1 MSKFLVTLGAST
13 GIIHLLYCILC
24 MFTLSSCNS
33 CASTNDKLLNGIDN
47 LMGKVDRFLEEHKAV
62 AKPQPPIDYEK
73 EGVNTKH
80 LFIFTDTTM
89 TYNGKS
95 FMPGMTIGELCEIF
109 GQYERLAEPGI
120 YIWDSIGLTMTSL
133 DESGKDSAPVN
144 RILINWNI
152 DLNGVI
158 SEDNI
163 RWLRNR
169 CPRHYFTG
177 KIIVGGA
184 VLGRGMH
191 IDEFLKK
198 TILKFSNDPFPLLY
212 YTHLGKWDYS
222 KAPIHRKE
230 EYYTYMIRKSEDGTD
245 IESFDAAINSRVIG
259 SPVPPYDGP
268 EYEKY
273 VE

>member
-24 MFTLSSCNS
+24 MFILSSCNS
-33 CASTNDKLLNGIDN
+33 CASTNDQLLNGIDN
-47 LMGKVDRFLEEHKAV
+47 LIGKVDRFLEENKAV

-120 YIWDSIGLTMTSL
+120 YVWDSIGLQMTSL

-163 RWLRNR
+163 KWLRNR

-191 IDEFLKK
+191 IDQFLKK
-198 TILKFSNDPFPLLY
+198 TNLKFSNDPFPLLY
-212 YTHLGKWDYS
+212 YTHLHDWDYT
-222 KAPIHRKE
+222 KAPIHRKKK
-230 EYYTYMIRKSEDGTD
+230 YYTYMIRKSEDGTD
-245 IESFDAAINSRVIG
+245 IESFDIAINSRGIG
-259 SPVPPYDGP
+259 DPPYDGP

>member
-1 MSKFLVTLGAST
+1 MKSIIILF
-13 GIIHLLYCILC
+13 GIGCIF
-24 MFTLSSCNS
+24 MLSSCNS

-47 LMGKVDRFLEEHKAV
+47 LIGKVDRFLEENKAV

-109 GQYERLAEPGI
+109 GQYERLAESGI
-120 YIWDSIGLTMTSL
+120 YIWDSIGLRMTSL
-133 DESGKDSAPVN
+133 DKSGKNSAPIN
-144 RILINWNI
+144 GILINWNI
-152 DLNGVI
+152 DLRGVI

-163 RWLRNR
+163 KWLRNR
-169 CPRHYFTG
+169 GPRHYFTG

-198 TILKFSNDPFPLLY
+198 TSLEFDNDPFPLLY
-212 YTHLGKWDYS
+212 FCHLDKWDYT

-230 EYYTYMIRKSEDGTD
+230 EYYTYEIGKSDDGTD
-245 IESFDAAINSRVIG
+245 IKHFYIGTNSRVIG

-273 VE
+273 VNVE

>member
-1 MSKFLVTLGAST
+1 MF
-13 GIIHLLYCILC
+13 GIGCIF
-24 MFTLSSCNS
+24 MLSSCNS

-47 LMGKVDRFLEEHKAV
+47 LIGKVDRFLEENKAV

-120 YIWDSIGLTMTSL
+120 YIWDSIGLRMTSL
-133 DESGKDSAPVN
+133 DKSGKNSAPIN
-144 RILINWNI
+144 GILINWNI
-152 DLNGVI
+152 DLRGVI

-163 RWLRNR
+163 KWLRNR
-169 CPRHYFTG
+169 GPRHYFTG

-198 TILKFSNDPFPLLY
+198 NEF
-212 YTHLGKWDYS
+212 GV
-222 KAPIHRKE
+222 R
-230 EYYTYMIRKSEDGTD
+230 
-245 IESFDAAINSRVIG
+245 
-259 SPVPPYDGP
+259 
-268 EYEKY
+268 
-273 VE
+273 

>member
-1 MSKFLVTLGAST
+1 MQTKKMKPMKILFYIGFL
-13 GIIHLLYCILC
+13 
-24 MFTLSSCNS
+24 FTLSSCAG
-33 CASTNDKLLNGIDN
+33 CATTNDKLMNNVDK
-47 LMGKVDRFLEEHKAV
+47 LMGKVDRFLEENKAV

-73 EGVNTKH
+73 EGVNTEH

-144 RILINWNI
+144 GILIDWNI
-152 DLNGVI
+152 DLSGAI
-158 SEDNI
+158 SDDNI
-163 RWLRNR
+163 KWLKNR

-191 IDEFLKK
+191 IDEFLEK
-198 TILKFSNDPFPLLY
+198 TSLEFSNDPFPRLY
-212 YTHLGKWDYS
+212 FCDLYDWDYT

-230 EYYTYMIRKSEDGTD
+230 KYYTYEIGKSNDGTEID
-245 IESFDAAINSRVIG
+245 HFWIAINSRG
-259 SPVPPYDGP
+259 FGDPPYDGP

>member
-1 MSKFLVTLGAST
+1 MKILFYIGFL
-13 GIIHLLYCILC
+13 
-24 MFTLSSCNS
+24 FTLSSCAG
-33 CASTNDKLLNGIDN
+33 CAATNDKLMNNVDK
-47 LMGKVDRFLEEHKAV
+47 LMGKVDRFLEENKAV
-62 AKPQPPIDYEK
+62 TKPQPPIDYEK
-73 EGVNTKH
+73 EGVNTEH

-133 DESGKDSAPVN
+133 DKSGKDSAPIDG
-144 RILINWNI
+144 ILIDWNI
-152 DLNGVI
+152 DLRGVI

-163 RWLRNR
+163 KWLRNR

-198 TILKFSNDPFPLLY
+198 TSLEFDNNPFPLLY
-212 YTHLGKWDYS
+212 FCHLHNWDYT
-222 KAPIHRKE
+222 KAPIHRKK
-230 EYYTYMIRKSEDGTD
+230 EYYTYEIGKSNDDTN
-245 IESFDAAINSRVIG
+245 IEHFWIAINWRG
-259 SPVPPYDGP
+259 FGDPPYDGP

>member
-95 FMPGMTIGELCEIF
+95 FMPGMTIGE
-109 GQYERLAEPGI
+109 Q
-120 YIWDSIGLTMTSL
+120 IGR
-133 DESGKDSAPVN
+133 AHV
-144 RILINWNI
+144 
-152 DLNGVI
+152 
-158 SEDNI
+158 
-163 RWLRNR
+163 
-169 CPRHYFTG
+169 
-177 KIIVGGA
+177 
-184 VLGRGMH
+184 
-191 IDEFLKK
+191 
-198 TILKFSNDPFPLLY
+198 
-212 YTHLGKWDYS
+212 
-222 KAPIHRKE
+222 
-230 EYYTYMIRKSEDGTD
+230 
-245 IESFDAAINSRVIG
+245 
-259 SPVPPYDGP
+259 
-268 EYEKY
+268 
-273 VE
+273 

>member
-13 GIIHLLYCILC
+13 GIIHLLYCTLC

-47 LMGKVDRFLEEHKAV
+47 LMGKVDRFLEENKAV
-62 AKPQPPIDYEK
+62 AKPQPSIDYEK

-120 YIWDSIGLTMTSL
+120 YIWDSIGLTMVSPDKSRKESVPIDGILL
-133 DESGKDSAPVN
+133 D
-144 RILINWNI
+144 WNI
-152 DLNGVI
+152 DLSGVI

-163 RWLRNR
+163 KWLRNR
-169 CPRHYFTG
+169 CPHHYFTG

-198 TILKFSNDPFPLLY
+198 TSLKFDNDPFPLLY
-212 YTHLGKWDYS
+212 FCDLYDWDYT

-230 EYYTYMIRKSEDGTD
+230 EYYTYEIGKSEDGTD
-245 IESFDAAINSRVIG
+245 INHFWISTNTRSIG
-259 SPVPPYDGP
+259 DPPYDGP
-268 EYEKY
+268 EYKKY